1 MPAFRVSVASPQLS
15 PRDAW
20 GFFLSPCAMREQRDG
35 GRRRPADLVICL
47 CPAAR
52 GQDWKRPMT
61 SLLIAVGT
69 LFLAVVASVTLDP
82 WPSRTDAAAEH
93 APPMDAITL

>member
-1 MPAFRVSVASPQLS
+1 
-15 PRDAW
+15 
-20 GFFLSPCAMREQRDG
+20 
-35 GRRRPADLVICL
+35 
-47 CPAAR
+47 
-52 GQDWKRPMT
+52 MT